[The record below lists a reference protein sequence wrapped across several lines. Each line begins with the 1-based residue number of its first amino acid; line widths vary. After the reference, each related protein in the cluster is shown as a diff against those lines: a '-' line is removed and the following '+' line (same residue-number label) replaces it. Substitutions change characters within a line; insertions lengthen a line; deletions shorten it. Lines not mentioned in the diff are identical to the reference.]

1 MPSEAKQI
9 QAQTSRATARGL
21 VQRADELA
29 QIHQVVRSATRGA
42 GQTVYIEGGPG
53 VGRTSLLAAA
63 AEIGARAGAGV
74 LRATARAPERG
85 FRFGVALQLFEAGW
99 LDLPTDKQEALLHG
113 PTGPAARLIA
123 GKDAGTEEFALVHAL
138 LWLTRTRASRG
149 AGLVRRRRRHR
160 PGRRIVAALSRLPR
174 GTDRV
179 AADHARGHRPHPCP
193 DRGPRRRQR
202 PPRRCAR
209 PASGGARARLG
220 GPDRQRATAWRRRRA
235 ASDQRPPDRR

>member
-29 QIHQVVRSATRGA
+29 QIDQVVRSATRGA

-99 LDLPTDKQEALLHG
+99 LDLA
-113 PTGPAARLIA
+113 
-123 GKDAGTEEFALVHAL
+123 
-138 LWLTRTRASRG
+138 
-149 AGLVRRRRRHR
+149 
-160 PGRRIVAALSRLPR
+160 
-174 GTDRV
+174 DR
-179 AADHARGHRPHPCP
+179 
-193 DRGPRRRQR
+193 
-202 PPRRCAR
+202 
-209 PASGGARARLG
+209 
-220 GPDRQRATAWRRRRA
+220 
-235 ASDQRPPDRR
+235 